1 MRQQK
6 NIALA
11 IVTLAIFVDIL
22 IYSLIIPL
30 LPQFVRKLSLSENT
44 ANLLYGSYAWG
55 GLLILP
61 LAGWAS
67 DRFGRRKPMI
77 WGLIGLLLSTFLFM
91 WSDSIAWLV
100 VARILQGISAI
111 FNWTAGLALLADFFP
126 KEERGKAMGIA
137 FSGTSVA
144 NLIGPPLSG
153 WLFDL
158 GGLTWPFIFAAIL
171 VVIDLLA
178 RVIFLKD
185 KKTQEGKG
193 DNLSA
198 PEDKKV
204 NWRGLLS
211 PTNVFY
217 LVNIILAAGLIS
229 LLEPTL
235 SVFLDK
241 QARFSPQKIG
251 FLFGAMTLT
260 SAIFFPLGGYLSD
273 KISRLKIITV
283 GFIGVVIFFGV
294 LPLQL
299 DDWYLFT
306 AAAMIGVFGGLH
318 FAPIIPAISDNAEE
332 NGIGYGALYAIFNLV
347 YTIGLALGPLLATLI
362 IVPQYGLVSIGS
374 VVVFVGAYAWA
385 KNHKMTPHKSSVEK

>member
-6 NIALA
+6 RIALA
-11 IVTLAIFVDIL
+11 IVTLAIFVDIM

-30 LPQFVRKLSLSENT
+30 LPQFVRKLGLAENT

-55 GLLILP
+55 LLLVLP

-67 DRFGRRKPMI
+67 DRFGRRMPMI
-77 WGLIGLLLSTFLFM
+77 WGLIGLLVSTFMFM
-91 WSDSIAWLV
+91 WSTQLVWLI
-100 VARILQGISAI
+100 VARVLQGVSAA

-137 FSGTSVA
+137 FSGTSIA
-144 NLIGPPLSG
+144 NLVGPPLSG

-158 GGLTWPFIFAAIL
+158 GGLSWPFIFAAIL

-178 RVIFLKD
+178 RVLFLKD
-185 KKTQEGKG
+185 NPNFREV
-193 DNLSA
+193 SR
-198 PEDKKV
+198 EKV
-204 NWRGLLS
+204 NWKGLLA
-211 PTNVFY
+211 PLNMFY
-217 LVNIILAAGLIS
+217 FVNIVIAAGVIS

-241 QARFSPQKIG
+241 IAHFSPQKIG

-260 SAIFFPLGGYLSD
+260 SAIFYPLGGYLSD
-273 KISRLKIITV
+273 KFSRIKILTIGFV
-283 GFIGVVIFFGV
+283 GMVIFFGV

-306 AAAMIGVFGGLH
+306 ASAMIGVFGGLH
-318 FAPIIPAISDNAEE
+318 FAPIIPAISDNAEK
-332 NGIGYGALYAIFNLV
+332 NGIGYGALYAIFNLI
-347 YTIGLALGPLLATLI
+347 YTIGIAIGPLVAILI
-362 IVPQYGLVSIGS
+362 TVPQYGIVSLAS
-374 VVVFVGAYAWA
+374 VGVFVLVYGWMTRS
-385 KNHKMTPHKSSVEK
+385 HKKQLA